1 MYSRYREKKFRKQ
14 GEMLLSQKRKK
25 YSQNFIVCLQSTQN
39 FVHFEKR
46 RQLHGLIISEVI
58 DPEKCSY
65 FNAGKL
71 LF

>member
-39 FVHFEKR
+39 FVHFQKN
-46 RQLHGLIISEVI
+46 IS
-58 DPEKCSY
+58 
-65 FNAGKL
+65 FMG
-71 LF
+71 